1 MLFSAMVFAPML
13 LSSGLSSYGGRALGQ
28 DPTGQDKTVPAKAPM
43 LVAVEGRGVQIY
55 QCEAT
60 ENGFGWALLAPDA
73 KLYDTSG
80 AEVGTHNAGPRWT
93 WKDGSAVVGTLAQRT
108 PSPDPG
114 SIPWLLLSLLQVGQQ
129 DGVLANAGWVRRS
142 DTHGGVAPAAGCDQN
157 QLGKVQR
164 VDYTATYTFYKRAL
178 GM

>member
-1 MLFSAMVFAPML
+1 MLFLALMFAPVWLASDGMA
-13 LSSGLSSYGGRALGQ
+13 RGQ
-28 DPTGQDKTVPAKAPM
+28 DQAGQDQTVPAKAPV
-43 LVAVEGRGVQIY
+43 LVAVQGRGVQIY

-60 ENGFGWALLAPDA
+60 EKGFGWALLAPDA
-73 KLYDTSG
+73 KLYDADG
-80 AEVGTHNAGPRWT
+80 AEVGTHGAGPRWT
-93 WKDGSAVVGTLAQRT
+93 WKDGTAVVGTLNQRT
-108 PSPDPG
+108 ASPDPG

-129 DGVLANAGWVRRS
+129 DGVLASAGWVRRS
-142 DTHGGVAPAAGCDQN
+142 GTHGGVAPAAGCDRD